1 MPRCGKCGKPDVLLG
16 DRLEDLLEVYI
27 GQMLLLCAA
36 SLGIRVCLFLASK
49 TMKFDKQFP
58 WSSHGQCNQLGQ
70 QSLGFVSPLNPMR
83 ASKKAA
89 TAQQRFRVRYE
100 FLMAAPWN
108 FKAVQDRVGQKVG
121 FSWLPGGL
129 RGRQWEKT
137 ERTRWWAKINTS
149 NISQLCIY
157 IYIYLYMYI
166 YMFNIMCIYNIIYNQ
181 LYNIYISIFALRVMT
196 YVYNTYTWMNIHSR
210 MPRHAIEST
219 Q

>member
-1 MPRCGKCGKPDVLLG
+1 
-16 DRLEDLLEVYI
+16 
-27 GQMLLLCAA
+27 
-36 SLGIRVCLFLASK
+36 
-49 TMKFDKQFP
+49 
-58 WSSHGQCNQLGQ
+58 
-70 QSLGFVSPLNPMR
+70 MR

-157 IYIYLYMYI
+157 IYIFIYVYIYVQYYMYI
-166 YMFNIMCIYNIIYNQ
+166 YIILYTINYIIFIYLYLHCVSWHMYIIHTHGW
-181 LYNIYISIFALRVMT
+181 ISIQECLDT
-196 YVYNTYTWMNIHSR
+196 
-210 MPRHAIEST
+210 P
-219 Q
+219 

>member
-157 IYIYLYMYI
+157 IYIYICIYIYVQYYMYI
-166 YMFNIMCIYNIIYNQ
+166 YIILYTINYIIFIYLYLHCVSWHMYIIHTHGW
-181 LYNIYISIFALRVMT
+181 ISIQECLDT
-196 YVYNTYTWMNIHSR
+196 
-210 MPRHAIEST
+210 P
-219 Q
+219 